1 MASESLAVKY
11 RPKTWNDVVEQQTIK
26 QILNEQIKTDQV
38 KRVLLFTGPAGC
50 GKTTNARIFARELEP
65 CVSNIVEL
73 NCADKNGVDD
83 IRGIIID
90 NAKVRPLQ
98 GKYKIFILDE
108 CFYSGSLISTETG
121 YKPIEDI
128 KKGDKVYTMEG
139 LNRVSNVLVHNVPL
153 NRLVLLTVSGK
164 KIITTK
170 DHLFFTSNGWV
181 EAQNLVYGDIL
192 YGDNTVKENCKNLS
206 KLSKTVFN
214 ISECTKV
221 LFKNMLYSISRK
233 AKNYQQKKS
242 QIPTMRD
249 MWKNYNFA
257 DHIDVKNL
265 FETMH
270 ASINKSDGKN
280 LHEDRVWSERSNEQF
295 QFNEDKKSN
304 VSTRKYSK
312 NDEYTRKKWNF
323 TPMEWHKGRKR
334 FLHKRATPVEA
345 TITPVLDLGISSK
358 NRAAEKEVS
367 MAYLLQVR
375 PRLSRN
381 KIGDRGG
388 WQSSQIEKEY
398 IKRCQ
403 KNALLGALRVESV
416 EVFESANK
424 SKFKQC
430 GVSDKELQSG
440 VVKMYDLQINDCPN
454 YFVNNCLVH
463 NCHMLTAQA
472 QNALLKLLEE
482 PPAYCIFTLC
492 TTDPQKVLTTILSR
506 AYRYDFQK
514 ISMSGIISRLNYI
527 LECEK
532 NTGADIQGW
541 TPDAINYI
549 ARQSNG
555 GMRDAITLLDK
566 CLSYT
571 KNLTVDDVVSVLG
584 VTNYDIQFEVLDSLL
599 QKNESVLLQKIA
611 QLYESG
617 KDLKLFVKNF
627 LTFVLDVNKFII
639 LQNTES
645 INIPNSYEQKLRMY
659 NQSHRLYL
667 KELLSKLVKLDADMR
682 WETNPKTLLEST
694 LLLEVI

>member
-65 CVSNIVEL
+65 CTSNIVEL

-90 NAKVRPLQ
+90 NAKIRPLQ

-108 CFYSGSLISTETG
+108 
-121 YKPIEDI
+121 
-128 KKGDKVYTMEG
+128 
-139 LNRVSNVLVHNVPL
+139 N
-153 NRLVLLTVSGK
+153 
-164 KIITTK
+164 
-170 DHLFFTSNGWV
+170 
-181 EAQNLVYGDIL
+181 
-192 YGDNTVKENCKNLS
+192 
-206 KLSKTVFN
+206 
-214 ISECTKV
+214 
-221 LFKNMLYSISRK
+221 
-233 AKNYQQKKS
+233 
-242 QIPTMRD
+242 
-249 MWKNYNFA
+249 
-257 DHIDVKNL
+257 
-265 FETMH
+265 
-270 ASINKSDGKN
+270 
-280 LHEDRVWSERSNEQF
+280 
-295 QFNEDKKSN
+295 
-304 VSTRKYSK
+304 
-312 NDEYTRKKWNF
+312 
-323 TPMEWHKGRKR
+323 
-334 FLHKRATPVEA
+334 
-345 TITPVLDLGISSK
+345 
-358 NRAAEKEVS
+358 
-367 MAYLLQVR
+367 
-375 PRLSRN
+375 
-381 KIGDRGG
+381 
-388 WQSSQIEKEY
+388 
-398 IKRCQ
+398 
-403 KNALLGALRVESV
+403 
-416 EVFESANK
+416 
-424 SKFKQC
+424 
-430 GVSDKELQSG
+430 
-440 VVKMYDLQINDCPN
+440 
-454 YFVNNCLVH
+454 
-463 NCHMLTAQA
+463 HMLTVQA

-482 PPAYCIFTLC
+482 PPSYCIFILC
-492 TTDPQKVLTTILSR
+492 TTDPQKILTTILSR

-584 VTNYDIQFEVLDSLL
+584 VTNYDIQFEVLDSLI

-627 LTFVLDVNKFII
+627 LTFVLDVNKFTI
-639 LQNTES
+639 LQNIES
-645 INIPNSYEQKLRMY
+645 INIPNSCEQKLRMY